1 MASRIIHLTISKK
14 LEKYIPIN
22 NLNRFK
28 LGQILPDAVTS
39 KNKPN
44 VNSHYRVKFEN
55 GQKTMDS
62 LAFFNEFHNEILND
76 DLYLGYY
83 FHLIQDIIFR
93 KFLYYD
99 LGLIKYRSSEGFV
112 DTLYRDYHILNGYLV
127 NKYELSNDLYV
138 PINFKE
144 EKINLIYSFDIYEF
158 IEDMKND
165 FNDKIN
171 EEPTYF
177 NKEAVE
183 EYINKC
189 VKICTEEF
197 FAQQNGEIK
206 FNPKD
211 YVWENKS

>member
-1 MASRIIHLTISKK
+1 MA
-14 LEKYIPIN
+14 
-22 NLNRFK
+22 
-28 LGQILPDAVTS
+28 
-39 KNKPN
+39 
-44 VNSHYRVKFEN
+44 
-55 GQKTMDS
+55 
-62 LAFFNEFHNEILND
+62 
-76 DLYLGYY
+76 
-83 FHLIQDIIFR
+83 
-93 KFLYYD
+93 
-99 LGLIKYRSSEGFV
+99 
-112 DTLYRDYHILNGYLV
+112 

-144 EKINLIYSFDIYEF
+144 EKINSIYPFDIYEF

-165 FNDKIN
+165 FNDKID